1 MTFFILT
8 LFKAGY
14 KLRTSTL
21 YHLLVGKRTSSVL
34 LHGFF
39 HENLPYLGALPNLKE
54 EVFRKELQRLIEK
67 QLILVNYGFGELTVE
82 GQRVLGKES
91 YPFYGL
97 NNLRYGRMRENMWH
111 MILFSVQVISH
122 LSFNEKNYLPIENRP
137 YYLQQIK
144 KWLAHSKVDVIVKF
158 KQELEL
164 IFQKLPVNEA
174 DFLANQFSGVEFQ
187 GKTAYQLLPEKWLEE
202 PWSSLYQQNAID
214 LFLAQVMQDNSGE
227 IFRLLSNLDQ
237 QNLNQSMLIT
247 KQFFLAGKSIDE
259 ILKLRHLKQGTVN
272 DHFIEWALIDENFP
286 FKSFELINFNELD
299 KNQIVNARFQ
309 EYDSSY
315 LTFRLSQIYRMRE
328 K

>member
-1 MTFFILT
+1 
-8 LFKAGY
+8 
-14 KLRTSTL
+14 
-21 YHLLVGKRTSSVL
+21 
-34 LHGFF
+34 
-39 HENLPYLGALPNLKE
+39 
-54 EVFRKELQRLIEK
+54 
-67 QLILVNYGFGELTVE
+67 
-82 GQRVLGKES
+82 
-91 YPFYGL
+91 
-97 NNLRYGRMRENMWH
+97 